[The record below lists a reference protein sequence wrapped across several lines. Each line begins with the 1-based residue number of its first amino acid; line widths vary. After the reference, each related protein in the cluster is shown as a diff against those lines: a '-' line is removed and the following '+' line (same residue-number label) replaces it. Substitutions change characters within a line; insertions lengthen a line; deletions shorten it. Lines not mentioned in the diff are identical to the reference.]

1 MGKTMLMLFKF
12 TDVGRKIHFSLK
24 ETEIRVSSL
33 EVFVLIKEKIV
44 LHWNKSLVLL
54 PNHQFTSTVSKAR
67 QPVGGSEIINK
78 I

>member
-1 MGKTMLMLFKF
+1 M
-12 TDVGRKIHFSLK
+12 KIQSPLNQ
-24 ETEIRVSSL
+24 TEIRVSSP
-33 EVFVLIKEKIV
+33 EIPVLIKEKIV

-54 PNHQFTSTVSKAR
+54 PNHQFTSTDSKAK